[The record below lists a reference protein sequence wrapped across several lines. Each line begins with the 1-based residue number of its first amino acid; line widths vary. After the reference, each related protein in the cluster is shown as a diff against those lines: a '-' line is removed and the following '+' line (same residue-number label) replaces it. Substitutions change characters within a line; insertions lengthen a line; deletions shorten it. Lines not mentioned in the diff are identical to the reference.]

1 MTKILKSFL
10 GALLPPYGG
19 GLGRGFLPPYGGGL
33 GWGLLFIIAS
43 CTNTAYDTGDS
54 RYSYLR
60 TDFVEAQTNGS
71 GQLVS
76 AVTDENTSLTFTKPL
91 SVGWTAKG
99 DSTYRAMLYYNLNA
113 DANDSSIV
121 EPLTAQYVYTLTP
134 AVMTEPTAIPTDPVH
149 FFSAWKSSNGAYL
162 NFCIGVM
169 TGKADSLDA
178 KQTIGLILDSAVE
191 KSGHTAYYLKF
202 SHSQGNVPEYYT
214 TNIYLSIPTKKI
226 TTGSTV
232 RLSLNTYKGWIYREF
247 TW

>member
-1 MTKILKSFL
+1 MRKILFL
-10 GALLPPYGG
+10 LIVTVL
-19 GLGRGFLPPYGGGL
+19 
-33 GWGLLFIIAS
+33 IAS

-71 GQLVS
+71 AKLVS
-76 AVTDENTSLTFTKPL
+76 AVTDENRPLTFTKPL
-91 SVGWTAKG
+91 SVGWAVKA

-113 DANDSSIV
+113 NTNDSSIV
-121 EPLTAQYVYTLTP
+121 EPLTAQYVYTLIP
-134 AVMTEPTAIPTDPVH
+134 VQVTEQTTVPMDPVH
-149 FFSAWKSSNGAYL
+149 FVSAWKSSNGAYL

-169 TGKADSLDA
+169 TGKADSVEA
-178 KQTIGLILDSAVE
+178 KQTIALALDSVVE
-191 KSGHTAYYLKF
+191 KNGHPTYYLKF

-214 TNIYLSIPTKKI
+214 TNIYLSIPTKKM
-226 TTGSTV
+226 TTGSRV